1 MVAFFLLP
9 ILSLII
15 GLLNA
20 SEDIISHEKWDR
32 SVFVFIDKWWKDL
45 HKNTKYRKYF
55 FDQLMWKN
63 KYENRNPELQER
75 KLWIFKLTWTRD
87 WWHFSKS
94 LRIVL
99 EWTQQILAAVLVGF
113 YIPHISA
120 LLFIALFTAFCH
132 IIRNITFSQFY
143 HKVFLNED

>member
-9 ILSLII
+9 VLSLIT

-32 SVFVFIDKWWKDL
+32 SVFVFIDKWWRNLKAN
-45 HKNTKYRKYF
+45 KNTKYRKYF

-63 KYENRNPELQER
+63 KYEGRNPENSER
-75 KLWIFKLTWTRD
+75 KFLGFSFTWLTD

-94 LRIVL
+94 LRMLL
-99 EWTQQILAAVLVGF
+99 EWLQLILAASLVSC
-113 YIPHISA
+113 IPQLWI
-120 LLFIALFTAFCH
+120 IALITAGCF
-132 IIRNITFSQFY
+132 ILRNITFTTFY
-143 HKVFLNED
+143 HRVFLNEE